1 MLSLQLLIL
10 EFPDRKTA
18 YNDYYICFIFPEQ
31 YNIEC
36 SGKGGTPEPTLIAA
50 VGRADDTF
58 DEEGKED
65 KLLEPLEHSFLQNPD
80 TGEVT
85 YLQVRN

>member
-1 MLSLQLLIL
+1 MKYESLLFR
-10 EFPDRKTA
+10 FPK
-18 YNDYYICFIFPEQ
+18 Q

-36 SGKGGTPEPTLIAA
+36 SGKGGTPEPNLVAA
-50 VGRADDTF
+50 VGRADDSF
-58 DEEGKED
+58 DEEGRED

-85 YLQVRN
+85 FLKVSKLDRFFNKIR